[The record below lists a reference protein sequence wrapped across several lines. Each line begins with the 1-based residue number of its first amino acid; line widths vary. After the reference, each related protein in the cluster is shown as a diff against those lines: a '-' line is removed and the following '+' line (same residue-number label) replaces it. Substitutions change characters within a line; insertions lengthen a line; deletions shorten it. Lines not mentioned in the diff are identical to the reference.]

1 MAEHVRKVATM
12 TVELYKFDTHE
23 ALRDFV
29 MNPGM
34 MRLTKTFVDGERFY
48 IGNIKGD
55 TATLVTDDDSLPE
68 DEWVA
73 LDARLA
79 DIDLDKTVGA
89 EYSSENGTGE
99 DFSVYDF
106 DGAR

>member
-1 MAEHVRKVATM
+1 MNEHVKKVARM

-48 IGNIKGD
+48 IGNIKDGM
-55 TATLVTDDDSLPE
+55 ATLVTDDDSLPE
-68 DEWVA
+68 DEWIGMDVR
-73 LDARLA
+73 LDS
-79 DIDLDKTVGA
+79 IDLDKTVGA
-89 EYSSENGTGE
+89 EYSSENLTGE